1 MAGRADTPAMVTEPV
16 GFEQFLR
23 EFEGALWTGEM
34 LIAGGRQVDVFP
46 DELDDLT
53 AVFFQLFRPTAQA

>member
-1 MAGRADTPAMVTEPV
+1 MVTEPV